1 MARTLNRS
9 KSAIERLWA
18 KFNQTGTVANRR
30 RRPRRR
36 VTTRRQDRY
45 IVLSH
50 LRDRRMTAASTARR
64 TNGIHNRPVRND
76 TITDRLRE
84 AGVRARRPM
93 KAPVLLRRHRAARL
107 AWARRHLRFTRA
119 DWANVLFV
127 DETKIKING
136 SDGRLRVY
144 RRTGERANENCINET
159 QQFGGGSILLWAGI
173 SMHTKTQI
181 VRVNGNLN
189 ARRYQTD
196 IITPVLLPHLRA
208 NRGMIVAQDNAP
220 CHAARTTQQ
229 MMHANNVRML
239 PWPSCSPHLNPIE
252 HVWDLLKRRQRE
264 LPRPHNLVQ
273 LERIIGR
280 VWSNIAQATIENYIG
295 SMRRRCQAVIN
306 ARGGHTKY

>member
-1 MARTLNRS
+1 
-9 KSAIERLWA
+9 
-18 KFNQTGTVANRR
+18 
-30 RRPRRR
+30 
-36 VTTRRQDRY
+36 
-45 IVLSH
+45 
-50 LRDRRMTAASTARR
+50 
-64 TNGIHNRPVRND
+64 
-76 TITDRLRE
+76 
-84 AGVRARRPM
+84 M

-119 DWANVLFV
+119 DWAYVLFV

-159 QQFGGGSILLWAGI
+159 QQFGGGSMLVRAGI

-229 MMHANNVRML
+229 MMHANNVHML
-239 PWPSCSPHLNPIE
+239 PWPSCSPDLNPIE
-252 HVWDLLKRRQRE
+252 HAWDLLKRRQRE

-280 VWSNIAQATIENYIG
+280 VWRNIAQATIQNYIG
-295 SMRRRCQAVIN
+295 YMRRRCQAVIN

>member
-9 KSAIERLWA
+9 KRAIEKLWA

-64 TNGIHNRPVRND
+64 TIGIHNRPVSDD
-76 TITDRLRE
+76 TIINRLRE
-84 AGVRARRPM
+84 AGIRARRPM
-93 KAPVLLRRHRAARL
+93 RVPVLLPRHRAARL
-107 AWARRHLRFTRA
+107 AWAIRHLRFTRA
-119 DWANVLFV
+119 DWANVLFM
-127 DETKIKING
+127 DETKIKLNG

-144 RRTGERANENCINET
+144 RRTGERARDNCVLET
-159 QQFGGGSILLWAGI
+159 QQFGGGSILVWAGI

-208 NRGMIVAQDNAP
+208 NRGMMVAQDNAP

-229 MMHANNVRML
+229 MLHANNVRIL
-239 PWPSCSPHLNPIE
+239 PWPACSPDLNPIE
-252 HVWDLLKRRQRE
+252 HIWDLLKRRQRE
-264 LPRPHNLVQ
+264 LPQAHTLAQ
-273 LERIIGR
+273 LQRIIGR
-280 VWSNIAQATIENYIG
+280 VWRNIAQATIQIYIG

-306 ARGGHTKY
+306 ANGGHTKY